1 MAEIFTSSTE
11 VAMLQYNNTNSSVL
25 KMSLKDVNFIKMYVT
40 KVKSTYNAELYYGV
54 AAKVKYSRLLE

>member
-54 AAKVKYSRLLE
+54 AAL